1 MKRVFLLLLIVFFA
15 NSIFCPLVFAKQKE
29 IVYSDNLFFNINT
42 YNKIFSPNNDGFL
55 DELILEFVPLKNK
68 KDIKVKEWNL
78 NIINEQTKQIVFSV
92 DGEKSL
98 PEKIVWNGSL
108 SDGTTKE
115 GFYKYEFTAVI
126 NKKHIRSA
134 DDKILIDVTAPFISL
149 NSSSNIAVLS
159 DENRFKK
166 PITFNINMGDE
177 TGIDTSKSKLKIVN
191 SRKKVVK
198 EWVFQTF
205 KDIPSSIV
213 WDGKDDIYSRLV
225 PADEY
230 DVILTVYDVVNNK
243 EEIISKLTVLEA
255 IKGNIEDIRV
265 KDEPSLEIVLPNKIL
280 FDTNSSDLNEE
291 SEKTLQD
298 IIVLLKDYPTDKV
311 LLKGYMDPSET
322 NISDEKISL
331 SRAKKVFD
339 FLMQNGIK
347 EDRIILIDN
356 EDAEYMQEDGS
367 AVNAA
372 NNMAVDIVI
381 FTDID

>member
-1 MKRVFLLLLIVFFA
+1 MKRVFLLLLIIFFA

-126 NKKHIRSA
+126 NKKHIRSV

-298 IIVLLKDYPTDKV
+298 IIVLLKDYPADKV

-347 EDRIILIDN
+347 EDRIIIDN
-356 EDAEYMQEDGS
+356 EDAEYTKD
-367 AVNAA
+367 VNAA